1 MDSRKGGITVT
12 IYLVEDDATIA
23 GAVAQHLTSWGY
35 TCHVTENFRDVA
47 GEVQRLKPHLVI
59 LDLMLPFYNG
69 FHWCQE
75 IRRTSKVPILFLS
88 SASDNLNIL
97 MAIQMGG
104 DDFLAKPFDLNILAA
119 KVQALLRR
127 AYDFAPATEELSCG
141 NLRLR
146 LQDGTVELDG
156 KSAVLTRNELRILQ
170 VLLEN
175 RGRIVSRERLMQRLW
190 ETDSFVDE
198 NTLTVNVTRLRK
210 TLSSI
215 GAEALIVTKKGMG
228 YLIP

>member
-1 MDSRKGGITVT
+1 MT
-12 IYLVEDDATIA
+12 IFLVEDDATIA
-23 GAVAQHLTSWGY
+23 GAVASHLRAWGY
-35 TCHVTENFRDVA
+35 DCCVAEDFRNVLEA
-47 GEVQRLKPHLVI
+47 FQRVQPQLVL

-75 IRRTSKVPILFLS
+75 IRRVSQVPILFLS

-97 MAIQMGG
+97 TAIQMGG

-127 AYDFAPATEELSCG
+127 AYDFAPPAEFVRCG
-141 NLRLR
+141 DLRLN
-146 LQDGTVELDG
+146 LNDGTVERG
-156 KSAVLTRNELRILQ
+156 EQRTALTRNELRILQ

-175 RGRIVSRERLMQRLW
+175 RGKIVSRDRLMERLW
-190 ETDSFVDE
+190 ESDSLVDE
-198 NTLTVNVTRLRK
+198 NTLTVNVNRLRK
-210 TLSSI
+210 TLSAV
-215 GAEALIVTKKGMG
+215 GAEDLIVTKKKMG

>member
-1 MDSRKGGITVT
+1 MDSRKGGIPVT

-47 GEVQRLKPHLVI
+47 GEVQQLKPHLVI

-75 IRRTSKVPILFLS
+75 IRRTSQVPILFLS

-97 MAIQMGG
+97 TAIQMGG

-127 AYDFAPATEELSCG
+127 AYDFAPPSDVLACG
-141 NLRLR
+141 ALRLN
-146 LQDGTVELDG
+146 LSDGTVEQG
-156 KSAVLTRNELRILQ
+156 GQRTTLTRNELKILQ

-175 RGRIVSRERLMQRLW
+175 RGKIVSRDRLMERLW
-190 ETDSFVDE
+190 ESDSFVDE
-198 NTLTVNVTRLRK
+198 NTLTVNVNRLRK
-210 TLSSI
+210 TLAAV
-215 GAEALIVTKKGMG
+215 GAGDLIVTRKKQG
-228 YLIP
+228 YLVP

>member
-1 MDSRKGGITVT
+1 MT
-12 IYLVEDDATIA
+12 IFLVEDDATIA
-23 GAVAQHLTSWGY
+23 GAVASHLRAWGY
-35 TCHVTENFRDVA
+35 DCYVAEDFRNVLEA
-47 GEVQRLKPHLVI
+47 FQRVQPQLVL

-75 IRRTSKVPILFLS
+75 IRRVSQVPILFLS

-97 MAIQMGG
+97 TAIQMGG

-127 AYDFAPATEELSCG
+127 AYDFAPPAEILRCG
-141 NLRLR
+141 DLRLNVN
-146 LQDGTVELDG
+146 DGTVERG
-156 KSAVLTRNELRILQ
+156 EQRTALTRNELRILQ

-175 RGRIVSRERLMQRLW
+175 RGRIVSRDRLMERLW
-190 ETDSFVDE
+190 ESDSFVDE
-198 NTLTVNVTRLRK
+198 NTLTVNVNRLRK
-210 TLSSI
+210 TLSAV
-215 GAEALIVTKKGMG
+215 GAEDLIVTKKKMG

>member
-1 MDSRKGGITVT
+1 MT

-23 GAVAQHLTSWGY
+23 GAVASHLRAWGY
-35 TCHVTENFRDVA
+35 DCVVAADFRDVA
-47 GEVQRLKPHLVI
+47 GEFQRLQPQLVL
-59 LDLMLPFYNG
+59 LDLLLPFYNG

-75 IRRTSKVPILFLS
+75 IRRTSQVPILFLS

-127 AYDFAPATEELSCG
+127 AYDFAPPSDVLACG
-141 NLRLR
+141 ALRLN
-146 LQDGTVELDG
+146 LSDGTVEQG
-156 KSAVLTRNELRILQ
+156 GQRTTLTRNELKILQ

-175 RGRIVSRERLMQRLW
+175 RGKIVSRDRLMERLW
-190 ETDSFVDE
+190 ESDSFVDE
-198 NTLTVNVTRLRK
+198 NTLTVNVNRLRK
-210 TLSSI
+210 TLAAV
-215 GAEALIVTKKGMG
+215 GAGDLIVTRKKQG
-228 YLIP
+228 YLVP

>member
-1 MDSRKGGITVT
+1 MT
-12 IYLVEDDATIA
+12 IFLVEDDATIT
-23 GAVAQHLTSWGY
+23 GAVASHLRAWGY
-35 TCHVTENFRDVA
+35 DCCVAEDFRNVLEA
-47 GEVQRLKPHLVI
+47 FQRVQPQLVL

-75 IRRTSKVPILFLS
+75 IRRVSQVPILFLS

-97 MAIQMGG
+97 TAIQMG

-127 AYDFAPATEELSCG
+127 AYDFAPPAEILRCG
-141 NLRLR
+141 DLRLNVN
-146 LQDGTVELDG
+146 DGTVERG
-156 KSAVLTRNELRILQ
+156 EQRTALTRNELRILQ

-175 RGRIVSRERLMQRLW
+175 RGRIVSRDRLMERLW
-190 ETDSFVDE
+190 ESDSFVDE
-198 NTLTVNVTRLRK
+198 NTLTVNVNRLRK
-210 TLSSI
+210 TLCAV
-215 GAEALIVTKKGMG
+215 GAEDLIVTKKKMG

>member
-1 MDSRKGGITVT
+1 MT
-12 IYLVEDDATIA
+12 IFLVEDDATIA
-23 GAVAQHLTSWGY
+23 GAVASHLRAWGY
-35 TCHVTENFRDVA
+35 DCYVAEDFRNVLEA
-47 GEVQRLKPHLVI
+47 FQRVQPQLVL

-75 IRRTSKVPILFLS
+75 IRRVSQVPILFLS

-97 MAIQMGG
+97 TAIQMGG

-127 AYDFAPATEELSCG
+127 AYDFAPPAEILRCG
-141 NLRLR
+141 DLRLNVN
-146 LQDGTVELDG
+146 DGTVERG
-156 KSAVLTRNELRILQ
+156 EQRTALTRNELRILQ

-175 RGRIVSRERLMQRLW
+175 RGKIVSRDRLMERLW
-190 ETDSFVDE
+190 ESDSFVDE
-198 NTLTVNVTRLRK
+198 NTLTVNVNRLRK
-210 TLSSI
+210 TLSAV
-215 GAEALIVTKKGMG
+215 GAEDLIVTKKKMG

>member
-1 MDSRKGGITVT
+1 MT
-12 IYLVEDDATIA
+12 IFLVEDDATIA
-23 GAVAQHLTSWGY
+23 GAVASHLRAWGY
-35 TCHVTENFRDVA
+35 DCYVAEDFRNVLEA
-47 GEVQRLKPHLVI
+47 FQRVQPQLVL

-75 IRRTSKVPILFLS
+75 IRRVSQVPILFLS

-97 MAIQMGG
+97 TAIQMGG

-127 AYDFAPATEELSCG
+127 AYDFAPPAEVLRCG
-141 NLRLR
+141 DLRLNVN
-146 LQDGTVELDG
+146 DGTVERG
-156 KSAVLTRNELRILQ
+156 EQRTALTRNELRILQ

-175 RGRIVSRERLMQRLW
+175 RGKIVSRDRLMERLW
-190 ETDSFVDE
+190 ESDSFVDE
-198 NTLTVNVTRLRK
+198 NTLTVNVNRLRK
-210 TLSSI
+210 TLSAV
-215 GAEALIVTKKGMG
+215 GAEDLIVTKKKMG

>member
-1 MDSRKGGITVT
+1 MT
-12 IYLVEDDATIA
+12 IFLVGDDATIA
-23 GAVAQHLTSWGY
+23 GAVASHLRAWGY
-35 TCHVTENFRDVA
+35 ECCVAEDFRHVLEAFQR
-47 GEVQRLKPHLVI
+47 VQPQLVL

-75 IRRTSKVPILFLS
+75 IRRVSQVPILFLS

-97 MAIQMGG
+97 TAIQMGG

-127 AYDFAPATEELSCG
+127 AYDFAPPAEILRCG
-141 NLRLR
+141 DLRLNVN
-146 LQDGTVELDG
+146 DGTVERG
-156 KSAVLTRNELRILQ
+156 EQRTALTRNELRILQ

-175 RGRIVSRERLMQRLW
+175 RGRIVSRDRLMERLW
-190 ETDSFVDE
+190 ESDSFVDE
-198 NTLTVNVTRLRK
+198 NTLTVNVNRLRK
-210 TLSSI
+210 TLSAV
-215 GAEALIVTKKGMG
+215 GAEDLIVTKKKMG

>member
-1 MDSRKGGITVT
+1 MT
-12 IYLVEDDATIA
+12 IFLVEDDATIA
-23 GAVAQHLTSWGY
+23 GAVASHLRAWGY
-35 TCHVTENFRDVA
+35 ECCVAEDFRHVMEAFQR
-47 GEVQRLKPHLVI
+47 VQPQLVL

-75 IRRTSKVPILFLS
+75 IRRVSQVPILFLS

-97 MAIQMGG
+97 TAIQMGG

-127 AYDFAPATEELSCG
+127 AYDFAPPAEFVRCG
-141 NLRLR
+141 DLRLN
-146 LQDGTVELDG
+146 LNDGTVERG
-156 KSAVLTRNELRILQ
+156 EQRTALTRNELRILQ

-175 RGRIVSRERLMQRLW
+175 RGKIVSRDRLMERLW
-190 ETDSFVDE
+190 ESDSFVDE
-198 NTLTVNVTRLRK
+198 NTLTVNVNRLRK
-210 TLSSI
+210 TLSAV
-215 GAEALIVTKKGMG
+215 GAEDLIVTKKKMG

>member
-1 MDSRKGGITVT
+1 MT
-12 IYLVEDDATIA
+12 IFLVEDDATIA
-23 GAVAQHLTSWGY
+23 GAVASHLRAWGY
-35 TCHVTENFRDVA
+35 DCYVAEDFRNVLEA
-47 GEVQRLKPHLVI
+47 FQRVQPQLVL

-75 IRRTSKVPILFLS
+75 IRRVSQVPILFLS

-97 MAIQMGG
+97 TAIQMGG

-127 AYDFAPATEELSCG
+127 AYDFAPPAEILRCG
-141 NLRLR
+141 DLRLNVN
-146 LQDGTVELDG
+146 DGTVERG
-156 KSAVLTRNELRILQ
+156 EQRTALTRNELRILQ

-175 RGRIVSRERLMQRLW
+175 RGRIVSRDRLMERLW
-190 ETDSFVDE
+190 ESDSFVDE
-198 NTLTVNVTRLRK
+198 NTLTVNVNRLRK
-210 TLSSI
+210 TLCAV
-215 GAEALIVTKKGMG
+215 GAEDLIVTKKKMG

>member
-1 MDSRKGGITVT
+1 MT
-12 IYLVEDDATIA
+12 IFLVEDDATIA
-23 GAVAQHLTSWGY
+23 GAVASHLRAWGY
-35 TCHVTENFRDVA
+35 DCCVAEDFRNVLEA
-47 GEVQRLKPHLVI
+47 FQRVQPQLVL

-75 IRRTSKVPILFLS
+75 IRRVSQVPILFLS

-97 MAIQMGG
+97 TAIQMGG

-127 AYDFAPATEELSCG
+127 AYDFAPPAEFVRCG
-141 NLRLR
+141 DLRLN
-146 LQDGTVELDG
+146 LNDGTVERG
-156 KSAVLTRNELRILQ
+156 EQRTALTRNELRILQ

-175 RGRIVSRERLMQRLW
+175 RGKIVSRDRLMERLW
-190 ETDSFVDE
+190 ESDSFVDE
-198 NTLTVNVTRLRK
+198 NTLTVNVNRLRK
-210 TLSSI
+210 TLSAV
-215 GAEALIVTKKGMG
+215 GAEDLIVTKKKMG

>member
-1 MDSRKGGITVT
+1 MT
-12 IYLVEDDATIA
+12 IFLVEDDATIA
-23 GAVAQHLTSWGY
+23 GAVASHLRAWGY
-35 TCHVTENFRDVA
+35 DCYVAEDFRNVLEA
-47 GEVQRLKPHLVI
+47 FQRVQPQLVL

-75 IRRTSKVPILFLS
+75 IRRVSQVPILFLS

-97 MAIQMGG
+97 TAIQMGG

-127 AYDFAPATEELSCG
+127 AYDFAQPAEFVRCG
-141 NLRLR
+141 DLRLN
-146 LQDGTVELDG
+146 LNDGTVERG
-156 KSAVLTRNELRILQ
+156 EQRTALTRNELRILQ

-175 RGRIVSRERLMQRLW
+175 RGKIVSRDRLMERLW
-190 ETDSFVDE
+190 ESDSFVDE
-198 NTLTVNVTRLRK
+198 NTLTVNVNRLRK
-210 TLSSI
+210 TLSAV
-215 GAEALIVTKKGMG
+215 GAEDLIVTKKKMG